1 MNTHV
6 MVKGNKIKV
15 RTYNGNRVLNIR
27 DIDKLM
33 GFTKNETSK
42 KVYAA
47 TKKAKVSKLVL
58 GTDYAFIPSELASEY
73 KNDGDDYSFPK
84 GCFLLTGSG
93 YMKLFDK
100 KADETILSSYYGIKT
115 KQPEIKDK
123 KPVKDVEETKTDE
136 RIVNQATDS
145 LVSNGLI
152 QEFINNCNKVMDIQM
167 QFIENERK
175 ANEELRGII
184 KDMVSVISTSVNNN
198 EAINKINIALSDALD
213 DDFKAWKKKMSEAA
227 NKVLSKHS
235 KYKSTNDVFHEAYK
249 LLRKDYGVVWEQE
262 QKEYYEQYGYSAPS
276 TLSLQYWIETTKPEY
291 KNLLIGKLNTL
302 YGERS

>member
-1 MNTHV
+1 MDTHV
-6 MVKGNKIKV
+6 MVKDSKIKV

-136 RIVNQATDS
+136 RIVNQATDF

-184 KDMVSVISTSVNNN
+184 KDMVT
-198 EAINKINIALSDALD
+198 AITVANDNKEMIRNINSLIADTVD
-213 DDFKAWKKKMSEAA
+213 DDFKTWKKKMSEAA
-227 NKVLSKHS
+227 NKVLAKHS
-235 KYKSTNDVFHEAYK
+235 KYKSTNDVFHEAYA

-262 QKEYYEQYGYSAPS
+262 QKDYYNIHGYSAPS
-276 TLSLQYWIETTKPEY
+276 TLNLQYWIETTKPEY